1 MDSVINWRVGPST
14 QEYTM
19 QTRHRKLL
27 FKTYYK
33 SLKVNEATL
42 FAKPGKVKIFFEFN
56 ILVQKKRKEKQNIKI
71 SGWKVFAR
79 ISS

>member
-1 MDSVINWRVGPST
+1 
-14 QEYTM
+14 M

-27 FKTYYK
+27 FKTYKK